1 MKKIIAMLL
10 AVMLMAGLVAC
21 GETATA
27 ETTAAAAQK
36 LEATP
41 EEALTNIWSKFAEE
55 EKFPTFGGDPTNMVD
70 GAPGKFDLADTDGLT
85 FTLLVPAEQVE
96 NLAAAASLVHGM
108 LTNNF
113 TCGMFQ
119 LKEGV
124 DSAAFVEAMK
134 TSVTGNQWMCGMPE
148 TLIIATLGD
157 SHVMVAFGLNDAITP
172 LKTHLAEAYPE
183 AAIVVEQA
191 LAG

>member
-10 AVMLMAGLVAC
+10 AVMLMASLVAC
-21 GETATA
+21 GSKP
-27 ETTAAAAQK
+27 AAK
-36 LEATP
+36 LDATP
-41 EEALTNIWSKFAEE
+41 AEVLTNVWNKFAEE
-55 EKFPTFGGDPTNMVD
+55 EKFPTFGGDPANMVD
-70 GAPGKFDLADTDGLT
+70 GAPGKYDLTDTDGLT
-85 FTLLVPAEQVE
+85 YTLLVPAEQVA
-96 NLAAAASLVHGM
+96 NLADAASLVHGM

-119 LKEGV
+119 LVDGA

-134 TSVTGNQWMCGMPE
+134 NSVSGNQWMCGMPE

-183 AAIVVEQA
+183 ASIVVEEA